1 MRLKSK
7 FSLLIGTL
15 CTVML
20 APAIALADEAPA
32 AAEAAAQAAASA
44 ISEPAIKAIAA
55 ALAIAIA
62 VVFGAIGQAKIG
74 TSALDGI
81 ARNPGASGKMFVPM
95 LLGMAFVESLVL
107 YAFLIALM
115 IR

>member
-7 FSLLIGTL
+7 LSLLIGTL
-15 CTVML
+15 CTITL
-20 APAIALADEAPA
+20 APAMALADEAPVA
-32 AAEAAAQAAASA
+32 TQAVST
-44 ISEPAIKAIAA
+44 ISDPAIKAIAA

-74 TSALDGI
+74 SSALDGI

>member
-15 CTVML
+15 CTLML
-20 APAIALADEAPA
+20 APAVALADEAPV
-32 AAEAAAQAAASA
+32 AAQAAASA
-44 ISEPAIKAIAA
+44 ISEPALKAIAA

-62 VVFGAIGQAKIG
+62 VTFGAIGQAKIG
-74 TSALDGI
+74 VSALDGI

>member
-7 FSLLIGTL
+7 VALLVSSLCAVLLT
-15 CTVML
+15 
-20 APAIALADEAPA
+20 PAMALADEAPA
-32 AAEAAAQAAASA
+32 AASAAASAVSA

-62 VVFGAIGQAKIG
+62 VAFGAIGQSKIG
-74 TSALDGI
+74 ISALDGI